1 MSVKAAVKQAAP
13 IAFEKWTSNPLFM
26 VIDVAIVLV
35 ILYWIF

>member
-1 MSVKAAVKQAAP
+1 MSVKAAIKQAAP

-26 VIDVAIVLV
+26 AIDVAVVLA